1 MCNHFCHSNSIAVQD
16 AVFLQNR
23 GGGCLFN
30 NGVNSFEAQEIGL
43 EGGSCGCR
51 RNALSHAYQ
60 RGFRQGFIIGFE
72 IGRQDF

>member
-1 MCNHFCHSNSIAVQD
+1 MCNHFYPSNSIAVQD

-23 GGGCLFN
+23 GGGCAFN
-30 NGVNSFEAQEIGL
+30 NGFNSFEAQEIGL

-51 RNALSHAYQ
+51 GNALERAYR

-72 IGRQDF
+72 IGWQDF